1 MKTDWVAEEQVLAA
15 DLNANFLEVIQDF
28 LKAQHQGHS
37 ISLQVKEN
45 VNGNLNPAAFGFSD
59 ATVKLFGMSCYG
71 SFSGNDTFP
80 AVWEISNDFQTAFF
94 LRLFTSFDNSTA
106 TVAGTVPIGSDYWTS
121 NGDATAGNRI
131 QKNGVDVTISGTTP
145 SASPML
151 GHDPTASYLLVMD
164 STTRIR
170 RYSGISGT
178 TITYVDSITLDA
190 AVNMDCGFLFDDT
203 NNYYVCIDKTANVIR
218 RFNSSGVTVDT
229 TAYTVSDT
237 TLKGIV
243 LLNDRYYLVM
253 AIESNPSGSGT
264 TVGVVV
270 DLIPMNL
277 TR

>member
-1 MKTDWVAEEQVLAA
+1 MKTNWAAEEQVLAA
-15 DLNANFLEVIQDF
+15 DLNANFLETIQDF
-28 LKAQHQGHS
+28 LKAQHTSHS
-37 ISLQVKEN
+37 ISVQLDEN
-45 VNGNLNPAAFGFSD
+45 VNSNLAPAAFGFSD
-59 ATVKLFGMSCYG
+59 ATVKLFGFSSYG
-71 SFSGNDTFP
+71 TFSGPDTFP
-80 AVWEISNDFQTAFF
+80 AVWEISNDFQVAFF
-94 LRLFTSFDNSTA
+94 LKTLAAFDNSTA
-106 TVAGTVPIGSDYWTS
+106 TVAGTVPIGNDYWTS

-170 RYSGISGT
+170 RYSGIAGT
-178 TITYVDSITLDA
+178 TITYVDSITLDT

-218 RFNSSGVTVDT
+218 RFDSSGVTVDT

-237 TLKGIV
+237 TLLGII
-243 LLNDRYYLVM
+243 LLADRYYLVM
-253 AIESNPSGSGT
+253 AKECNPSGAST
-264 TVGVVV
+264 TVGIIV
-270 DLIPMNL
+270 DLVPMNL